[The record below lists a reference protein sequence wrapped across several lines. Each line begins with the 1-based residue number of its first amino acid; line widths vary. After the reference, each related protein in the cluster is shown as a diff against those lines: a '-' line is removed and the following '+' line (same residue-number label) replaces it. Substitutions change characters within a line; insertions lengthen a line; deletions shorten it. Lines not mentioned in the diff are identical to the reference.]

1 MQTPSP
7 LHTSAVQTVL
17 SLFSQLVPAGQLG
30 CWQALSV
37 PLQTSFVQG
46 FKSSGHGVPFAM
58 TLSAGHAALDPVQVS
73 ATSQES
79 AAARQI
85 APMFPAGCWHV
96 TWVPSH
102 WSSVQGLPS
111 EVHAAPLVFF
121 ASAGHAPPAVPRQL
135 SATSHSPAAVRHTKV
150 LGLNTSVGQLALVPV
165 HTSSGSHV
173 SPEPARHS
181 APAFPAGCWQA
192 TLVPSHWSRVQ
203 GLPSEVHAVPLVFF
217 ASAGHAPPAVP
228 GQFSATSHSPPAV
241 RHTKLLG
248 WTTSAG
254 QLALVP
260 VHTSSGSQASPE
272 PARHSAPPFPAGCWQ
287 ATLVPSHWS
296 SVHGLPSSLQ
306 PVPAGST
313 VSGPQPELGG
323 ASAMSW
329 LICAVAVLAPP
340 VVDAF
345 EPVAPGL
352 ACDASALS
360 EDASVVVPPELE
372 LSTLNRSVIPDG
384 APIALWSERPKQAT
398 SMVL

>member
-1 MQTPSP
+1 MQAPSP
-7 LHTSAVQTVL
+7 LHTSAVQTMP

-111 EVHAAPLVFF
+111 EVHAAPLVLF
-121 ASAGHAPPAVPRQL
+121 ASAGHALPAVPGQL
-135 SATSHSPAAVRHTKV
+135 SARSHSPAAVRHTKV

-165 HTSSGSHV
+165 HTSSGSHASPEPARHSAPAFPAGCWHATLAPSHWSSAEGLRAGV
-173 SPEPARHS
+173 HGAPLVFVASAGHAPPAVPGQFSATSHSPAAVRHTKVLGWTTSAGQLVLVPVHTSSGSHASPEPARHS

-192 TLVPSHWSRVQ
+192 TLAPSHWSSVQ
-203 GLPSEVHAVPLVFF
+203 GLPSEVHAVPLVFLV
-217 ASAGHAPPAVP
+217 STGHAPPAVP
-228 GQFSATSHSPPAV
+228 GQSSAWPPSPAAA
-241 RHTKLLG
+241 RHTKLLDC
-248 WTTSAG
+248 TTSAG
-254 QLALVP
+254 QPALVP

-272 PARHSAPPFPAGCWQ
+272 PARQVAPP
-287 ATLVPSHWS
+287 
-296 SVHGLPSSLQ
+296 
-306 PVPAGST
+306 
-313 VSGPQPELGG
+313 
-323 ASAMSW
+323 
-329 LICAVAVLAPP
+329 
-340 VVDAF
+340 
-345 EPVAPGL
+345 
-352 ACDASALS
+352 
-360 EDASVVVPPELE
+360 
-372 LSTLNRSVIPDG
+372 
-384 APIALWSERPKQAT
+384 
-398 SMVL
+398 

>member
-46 FKSSGHGVPFAM
+46 FKSSGH
-58 TLSAGHAALDPVQVS
+58 AAPDPVQVS

-121 ASAGHAPPAVPRQL
+121 ASAGHAPPAVPGQL

-150 LGLNTSVGQLALVPV
+150 
-165 HTSSGSHV
+165 
-173 SPEPARHS
+173 
-181 APAFPAGCWQA
+181 
-192 TLVPSHWSRVQ
+192 
-203 GLPSEVHAVPLVFF
+203 
-217 ASAGHAPPAVP
+217 
-228 GQFSATSHSPPAV
+228 
-241 RHTKLLG
+241 LG

-272 PARHSAPPFPAGCWQ
+272 PARHSAPAFPAGCWH

-296 SVHGLPSSLQ
+296 
-306 PVPAGST
+306 
-313 VSGPQPELGG
+313 
-323 ASAMSW
+323 
-329 LICAVAVLAPP
+329 
-340 VVDAF
+340 
-345 EPVAPGL
+345 
-352 ACDASALS
+352 
-360 EDASVVVPPELE
+360 
-372 LSTLNRSVIPDG
+372 R
-384 APIALWSERPKQAT
+384 
-398 SMVL
+398 

>member
-1 MQTPSP
+1 MQAPSP
-7 LHTSAVQTVL
+7 LHASAVQMML

-30 CWQALSV
+30 WWQALSA

-58 TLSAGHAALDPVQVS
+58 TLSAGHAALEPVQVS

-121 ASAGHAPPAVPRQL
+121 ASAGHAPPAVPGQL
-135 SATSHSPAAVRHTKV
+135 SATSRSPPAVRHTKV
-150 LGLNTSVGQLALVPV
+150 LGWNTSAGQLALVPV
-165 HTSSGSHV
+165 HTSSGSQA

-192 TLVPSHWSRVQ
+192 TLAPSHWSSVQ

-228 GQFSATSHSPPAV
+228 GQFSATSRSPPAV
-241 RHTKLLG
+241 RHTKVLG
-248 WTTSAG
+248 FTTSVG
-254 QLALVP
+254 QLVLVP
-260 VHTSSGSQASPE
+260 VHTSSGSQASPD
-272 PARHSAPPFPAGCWQ
+272 PARHTVPAFPAGC
-287 ATLVPSHWS
+287 
-296 SVHGLPSSLQ
+296 VH
-306 PVPAGST
+306 A
-313 VSGPQPELGG
+313 
-323 ASAMSW
+323 
-329 LICAVAVLAPP
+329 
-340 VVDAF
+340 
-345 EPVAPGL
+345 
-352 ACDASALS
+352 
-360 EDASVVVPPELE
+360 
-372 LSTLNRSVIPDG
+372 G
-384 APIALWSERPKQAT
+384 APTVP
-398 SMVL
+398 

>member
-121 ASAGHAPPAVPRQL
+121 ASAGHAPPAVPGQF

-150 LGLNTSVGQLALVPV
+150 LGWTTSAGQLVLVPV
-165 HTSSGSHV
+165 HTSSGSQA
-173 SPEPARHS
+173 SPEPTRQV
-181 APAFPAGCWQA
+181 APPFPAGCWHV
-192 TLVPSHWSRVQ
+192 TWVPSHWSSVQ

-228 GQFSATSHSPPAV
+228 GQFSATSHSPTAV
-241 RHTKLLG
+241 RHTKLVG
-248 WTTSAG
+248 CT
-254 QLALVP
+254 
-260 VHTSSGSQASPE
+260 TSSGPLALFAVATSPGSPAPPD
-272 PARHSAPPFPAGCWQ
+272 PARHPA
-287 ATLVPSHWS
+287 A
-296 SVHGLPSSLQ
+296 
-306 PVPAGST
+306 
-313 VSGPQPELGG
+313 
-323 ASAMSW
+323 
-329 LICAVAVLAPP
+329 
-340 VVDAF
+340 
-345 EPVAPGL
+345 
-352 ACDASALS
+352 
-360 EDASVVVPPELE
+360 
-372 LSTLNRSVIPDG
+372 
-384 APIALWSERPKQAT
+384 
-398 SMVL
+398 

>member
-7 LHTSAVQTVL
+7 LHTSAVQMML

-30 CWQALSV
+30 WWQALSV
-37 PLQTSFVQG
+37 PLQTSLVQG
-46 FKSSGHGVPFAM
+46 FKSSGHSVAFALIM
-58 TLSAGHAALDPVQVS
+58 SAGHAALDPVQVS

-121 ASAGHAPPAVPRQL
+121 ASAGHAPPAVPGQF

-150 LGLNTSVGQLALVPV
+150 LGWTTSAGQLVLVPV
-165 HTSSGSHV
+165 HTSSGSQA

-192 TLVPSHWSRVQ
+192 TLVPSHWLSVQ

-228 GQFSATSHSPPAV
+228 GQFSARSHSPAAL
-241 RHTKLLG
+241 RHTKLPDC
-248 WTTSAG
+248 TTSAG

-272 PARHSAPPFPAGCWQ
+272 PARHTAPPFPARSCPP
-287 ATLVPSHWS
+287 TLSRQPS
-296 SVHGLPSSLQ
+296 
-306 PVPAGST
+306 T
-313 VSGPQPELGG
+313 
-323 ASAMSW
+323 
-329 LICAVAVLAPP
+329 C
-340 VVDAF
+340 
-345 EPVAPGL
+345 
-352 ACDASALS
+352 
-360 EDASVVVPPELE
+360 
-372 LSTLNRSVIPDG
+372 
-384 APIALWSERPKQAT
+384 
-398 SMVL
+398 